1 MFSDVN
7 YRKKFSDYLNQTK
20 NEKPYRSADGKI
32 RYPLGNRRYS
42 NRHWEFLNNNPN
54 SGSILLYYQNSLL
67 GIAHSDD
74 SFEYR
79 MEVGRTSYGQG
90 EAGAVSQAGPGW
102 VYSCSNLGG
111 GIYQTKKY
119 RSGEESVKY
128 PLFEGLRVNMSDG
141 LIHHS
146 CQYLLHTNILNRKET
161 TQYRKPYEQMFKL
174 ADIMLRNMQLDA
186 IHHEFDDHILAFK
199 SVRYGDEAMLEF
211 ALQNTDD
218 AVATV
223 MRLAVVFNY
232 KSTSYSSRYLVRSYS
247 NSLIDTTAMVKSIR
261 TMFYEHLYSKAS
273 ETNSKLFTEK
283 VTQPGGKLPTAS
295 WGQEVRLNGV
305 AVKRYV

>member
-7 YRKKFSDYLNQTK
+7 YRKRFSDYLNQTK

-174 ADIMLRNMQLDA
+174 ADIMLRNMQSDA

-199 SVRYGDEAMLEF
+199 SVRYGDEAMLQY
-211 ALQNTDD
+211 ALQNPDD

-232 KSTSYSSRYLVRSYS
+232 KSTSYSSRYLVRSHS
-247 NSLIDTTAMVKSIR
+247 KEMDTTTMVKSIR
-261 TMFYEHLYSKAS
+261 TIFYEHLYSKAS

-283 VTQPGGKLPTAS
+283 VTQPGGKLPTAG

>member
-1 MFSDVN
+1 MFSDVH
-7 YRKKFSDYLNQTK
+7 YRKKFSDYLAQTSR
-20 NEKPYRSADGKI
+20 EKPYRSADGKI

-67 GIAHSDD
+67 GIVHSDD

-261 TMFYEHLYSKAS
+261 TMFYELLYSKAS

>member
-1 MFSDVN
+1 MFSDVH
-7 YRKKFSDYLNQTK
+7 YRKKFSDYLAQTSS
-20 NEKPYRSADGKI
+20 EKPYRSADGKI

-67 GIAHSDD
+67 GIVHSDD

-174 ADIMLRNMQLDA
+174 ADIMLRNMQSDA

-199 SVRYGDEAMLEF
+199 SVRYGDEAMLQY
-211 ALQNTDD
+211 ALQNPDD

-232 KSTSYSSRYLVRSYS
+232 KSTSYSSRYLVRSHS
-247 NSLIDTTAMVKSIR
+247 KEMDTTAMVKSIR
-261 TMFYEHLYSKAS
+261 ARFYEYLYSKAS

-283 VTQPGGKLPTAS
+283 VTQPGGKLPTAG

-305 AVKRYV
+305 SVKRYV

>member
-1 MFSDVN
+1 MFSDVH
-7 YRKKFSDYLNQTK
+7 YRKRFSDYLNQTSR
-20 NEKPYRSADGKI
+20 EKPYRSADGKI

-67 GIAHSDD
+67 GIVHSDD

-111 GIYQTKKY
+111 GVYQTKKY

-174 ADIMLRNMQLDA
+174 ADIMLRNMQSDA

-199 SVRYGDEAMLEF
+199 SVRYGDEAMLQY
-211 ALQNTDD
+211 ALQNPDD

-232 KSTSYSSRYLVRSYS
+232 KSTSYSSRYLVRSHS
-247 NSLIDTTAMVKSIR
+247 KEMDTTTMVKSIR
-261 TMFYEHLYSKAS
+261 TIFYEHLYSKAS

-283 VTQPGGKLPTAS
+283 VTQPGGKLPTAG

>member
-7 YRKKFSDYLNQTK
+7 YRKRFSDYLNQTK

-79 MEVGRTSYGQG
+79 MEVGRTSYDQG

-174 ADIMLRNMQLDA
+174 ADIMLRNMQSDA
-186 IHHEFDDHILAFK
+186 IKHEFDDHILAYK
-199 SVRYGDEAMLEF
+199 SMRYGDEPMLEF
-211 ALQNTDD
+211 ALQNPDD

-223 MRLAVVFNY
+223 MRLGVWFNY
-232 KSTSYSSRYLVRSYS
+232 KSLTYTARYLARSYQ
-247 NSLIDTTAMVKSIR
+247 NDLVDTTALVKSVR
-261 TMFYEHLYSKAS
+261 ARFYEYLYSKAS

-283 VTQPGGKLPTAS
+283 VTQPGGKLPTAG

-305 AVKRYV
+305 AVKRYL